1 MVWQLIHIVFPIFAI
16 VALGFFYGRRH
27 SPDMAAAN
35 KLNIDVFVPALIF
48 DVLTSK
54 NFDVAAYQSLA
65 LAGTAV
71 VLGSALIAWP
81 IARVMKFEVKTF
93 VPPMMF
99 NNSGNMGLPLMLFA
113 FGEQALPAAIVLF
126 IIENTLHFS
135 VGMKMLSRSSSL
147 LSLLKIPMLLAT
159 MVGLGFSIGDI
170 QLPSVLS
177 TPIHMLGQISI
188 PLMLF
193 ALGVRLIHINWR
205 DWKIGSIGAVVA
217 PVSGLVIAVPLGSWL
232 QLPAQQYAMLI
243 VFSALPPA
251 VLNYM
256 IAERYQQQ
264 PHLVASIVMLGNMA
278 AILVIPT
285 VLAFVL

>member
-1 MVWQLIHIVFPIFAI
+1 
-16 VALGFFYGRRH
+16 
-27 SPDMAAAN
+27 
-35 KLNIDVFVPALIF
+35 
-48 DVLTSK
+48 
-54 NFDVAAYQSLA
+54 
-65 LAGTAV
+65 
-71 VLGSALIAWP
+71 
-81 IARVMKFEVKTF
+81 
-93 VPPMMF
+93 
-99 NNSGNMGLPLMLFA
+99 
-113 FGEQALPAAIVLF
+113 
-126 IIENTLHFS
+126 
-135 VGMKMLSRSSSL
+135 
-147 LSLLKIPMLLAT
+147 
-159 MVGLGFSIGDI
+159 
-170 QLPSVLS
+170 
-177 TPIHMLGQISI
+177 MLGQISI